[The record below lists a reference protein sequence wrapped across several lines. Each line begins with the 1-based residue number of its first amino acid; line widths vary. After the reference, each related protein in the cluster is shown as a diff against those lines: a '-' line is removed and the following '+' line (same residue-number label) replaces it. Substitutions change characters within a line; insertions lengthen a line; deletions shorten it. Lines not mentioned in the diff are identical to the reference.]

1 MSTQSS
7 QTRSVRCVQII
18 KDCDFDLKSGNIDL
32 YKKTQAKLRS
42 TRLGKFFE
50 LDKSFMCAG
59 GVKVLV
65 SEKDGKNF
73 FSDGLLPLLAMII
86 KYYIKYIKYSIE
98 VKL

>member
-1 MSTQSS
+1 MS
-7 QTRSVRCVQII
+7 QTRNVRCVEIVKI
-18 KDCDFDLKSGNIDL
+18 CNFDLKSGNIDL

-65 SEKDGKNF
+65 SEKMERF
-73 FSDGLLPLLAMII
+73 FSGGLSSLLAMNI
-86 KYYIKYIKYSIE
+86 KAPT
-98 VKL
+98 VL